1 MIRTTVYK
9 NYLAPSDQCSTVYVG
24 IDPGIVNIGLC
35 VLAEINGGVKLLL
48 LEHIDLGSEAVK
60 DDNALF
66 KNILN
71 LFDSCK
77 AMFSLARPNR
87 YILDIEMQA
96 KQTDEARMIMVA
108 GAIKTCFTARF
119 ASFMNGEIHNQSPGC
134 ATCME
139 LQRYIE
145 LPDDQK
151 NPVSRR
157 EEKKEQIDL
166 MLAWW
171 LQSKGLDWVN
181 DEMINK
187 LAVRKKGHPD
197 EFVKSKDRRNHVGD
211 AWGQAMYNYM
221 RNNPKPKV
229 VTKRKREE

>member
-9 NYLAPSDQCSTVYVG
+9 DYITPSDQCSTVYVG
-24 IDPGIVNIGLC
+24 VDPGIVNIGIC
-35 VLAEINGGVKLLL
+35 VLAEMNGGGVKLLL
-48 LEHIDLGSEAVK
+48 LEHVDLGSEAVK
-60 DDNALF
+60 DDTSLF

-71 LFDSCK
+71 LFDSCLP
-77 AMFSLARPNR
+77 MFSLAYPYPNR
-87 YILDIEMQA
+87 FILDIEMQA

-108 GAIKTCFTARF
+108 GAIKTCF
-119 ASFMNGEIHNQSPGC
+119 ASLMSRCEIHNQSPGC

-145 LPDDQK
+145 LPEDHK
-151 NPVSRR
+151 KPVSRR